1 MIVTFVHVWVKPEH
15 IDDFIAAST
24 ENHQN
29 SVKEPGNLRFD
40 LLQDANDPAKFVI
53 YEAYE
58 SEDAVLAHKETAHY
72 KKWRDTVKDWMSRPR
87 AEMMPALTDPPSP
100 KCVALRHRS

>member
-1 MIVTFVHVWVKPEH
+1 MIVTFVHVWVKPDH

-29 SVKEPGNLRFD
+29 SIQEPGNLRFD
-40 LLQDANDPAKFVI
+40 LVQDANDPAKFVI

-58 SEDAVLAHKETAHY
+58 SDAAAAAHKETAHY
-72 KKWRDTVKDWMSRPR
+72 LKWREAVAPWMAQPR
-87 AEMMPALTDPPSP
+87 KGEKHIIVAPTD
-100 KCVALRHRS
+100 RSQW